1 MSNIVR
7 LKKFLETIKKYD
19 TYFYK
24 HSGDILLTIL
34 SFILILVL
42 FTYVGFKKKAYYYK
56 QNWAK
61 YRCDP
66 GITPFAG
73 FINAPEDSDFSD
85 KVDYTIKNFTK
96 CNHEIMKTNISN
108 ITAPVKHSANLL
120 QSFFL
125 VLMKMFNSVKK
136 VFTDMRDR
144 LMEVIDLI
152 LQKIFNIVIEFTSFF
167 THVKDT
173 LMKTA
178 GVFVNVLFLI
188 VAYGYT
194 FVTFLYNLVTILI
207 IKILTLVLII
217 IVMFMIVGMC
227 FLMASLFPIHLWFMA
242 IVGKALLKK
251 VVIPTTITL
260 TIAIIWLIVITVGTS
275 YVSNAV
281 MEQERTCFYEDTLIE
296 TETCVKKI
304 SNLKPG
310 DKLKNDNIVESVIE
324 LDNKNKENLYKINN
338 VYVTGGHY
346 VYSNEEGWK
355 QVENSKNA
363 VKTKFIPDVL
373 YCLVTSKKEIIINNT
388 KFSDWDDLENH
399 DLMYFKNI
407 FNVAET
413 DKLNN
418 KINSLLHPK
427 TKIKCKNTIK
437 YIKDIQ
443 KGDVLEDGSQVYG
456 VVKSI
461 PPEIILKYKL
471 INTEIIGQNIHFNNL
486 GDYVNINHEIFKD
499 SESKY
504 YYHLLTSS
512 STIDIE
518 NVKILDYNGC
528 VEHILDKRIKLE

>member
-1 MSNIVR
+1 MSNIGR

-34 SFILILVL
+34 SFISILVL
-42 FTYVGFKKKAYYYK
+42 FTYVGFKKKAYFYK
-56 QNWAK
+56 RNWAK

-66 GITPFAG
+66 GIIPFAG
-73 FINAPEDSDFSD
+73 FINSPENSSFSD
-85 KVDYTIKNFTK
+85 NFDYTVKNFKK
-96 CNHEIMKTNISN
+96 CNHEIMNTNISN
-108 ITAPVKHSANLL
+108 ITAPVKHSATLL
-120 QSFFL
+120 QSFFI
-125 VLMKMFNSVKK
+125 VLMKVFNSVKNI
-136 VFTDMRDR
+136 FMDMRNR

-188 VAYGYT
+188 VSYGYT
-194 FVTFLYNLVTILI
+194 FVTFLYNLVTIFI
-207 IKILTLVLII
+207 IKILIITLII
-217 IVMFMIVGMC
+217 IIMFVIVGIC
-227 FLMASLFPIHLWFMA
+227 FFMA
-242 IVGKALLKK
+242 MWPQFLYMHAVGKKLLIRFVLPQ
-251 VVIPTTITL
+251 VVTL
-260 TIAIIWLIVITVGTS
+260 TIIIIWLIIVTVGTS
-275 YVSNAV
+275 YISKAV
-281 MEQERTCFYEDTLIE
+281 MEQERRCFYEDTLIE

-407 FNVAET
+407 FNIAET

-427 TKIKCKNTIK
+427 TKIKCKNTVK
-437 YIKDIQ
+437 YIKDIK
-443 KGDVLEDGSQVYG
+443 KGDILADGSQVYG

-471 INTEIIGQNIHFNNL
+471 INTDIIGQNIHFNNL

-499 SESKY
+499 SKSKH

-512 STIDIE
+512 STIEIE

>member
-24 HSGDILLTIL
+24 HSGDILITIL
-34 SFILILVL
+34 SFISILIL

-73 FINAPEDSDFSD
+73 FINAPEGSGFSD

-96 CNHEIMKTNISN
+96 CNHDIMKTNIAN
-108 ITAPVKHSANLL
+108 ITDPVKHSASLL

-125 VLMKMFNSVKK
+125 VLMKVFNSAKK
-136 VFTDMRDR
+136 VFMDMRDR
-144 LMEVIDLI
+144 LMAVMDLI

-167 THVKDT
+167 SLVKDT

-178 GVFVNVLFLI
+178 GTFVNVLFLV

-194 FVTFLYNLVTILI
+194 FVTFLYNLVTLLITYILI
-207 IKILTLVLII
+207 LVLII
-217 IVMFMIVGMC
+217 IIMFIIVGLCYLAAMWPP
-227 FLMASLFPIHLWFMA
+227 LFFMS
-242 IVGKALLKK
+242 IVGKKILTKFVL
-251 VVIPTTITL
+251 PTTFTL
-260 TIAIIWLIVITVGTS
+260 TLKIIILIVITVGTS
-275 YVSNAV
+275 YVSSAI

-296 TETCVKKI
+296 TENAVKKI
-304 SNLKPG
+304 RDLKPG
-310 DKLKNDNIVESVIE
+310 DKLKNNNIVESIIK
-324 LDNKNKENLYKINN
+324 LDNINQECLYKIND

-346 VYSNEEGWK
+346 VYSNGEGWK

-363 VKTKFIPDVL
+363 IKTEFIPDVL
-373 YCLVTSKKEIIINNT
+373 FCLVTSKKEIIINDT

-399 DLMYFKNI
+399 DLMYFKNTYNI
-407 FNVAET
+407 TATN
-413 DKLNN
+413 KLNN

-427 TKIKCKNTIK
+427 TKIKCKNSMK
-437 YIKDIQ
+437 YIKDVK
-443 KGDVLEDGSQVYG
+443 KGDVLADGSKVYG
-456 VVKSI
+456 IVKSL
-461 PPEIILKYKL
+461 PPEITMKYKL
-471 INTEIIGQNIHFNNL
+471 NYTEIIGKNIHFNNL
-486 GDYVNINHEIFKD
+486 GDYLKIKHEIFKD
-499 SESKY
+499 TDSKH

-512 STIDIE
+512 RSINIE
-518 NVKILDYNGC
+518 NVNILDYNGC
-528 VEHILDKRIKLE
+528 VENILDNRLQLE